1 MMCRLVVGER
11 AHQRPKQKA
20 EHPNDPQLYVK
31 IERQAQT
38 EIAGNGSDQE
48 SDEYAN
54 QEPHLSPCNHT
65 IERANLSFRLYRP
78 AVYVSLRHRRKTA
91 AAQHA
96 GFEGANA
103 RFSSR

>member
-20 EHPNDPQLYVK
+20 EHPNDPKLYVK

-38 EIAGNGSDQE
+38 EIEGNGSDQE

-54 QEPHLSPCNHT
+54 QEPHLSLAT
-65 IERANLSFRLYRP
+65 TLQKRANTCPLAYTVPLFMFR
-78 AVYVSLRHRRKTA
+78 
-91 AAQHA
+91 
-96 GFEGANA
+96 
-103 RFSSR
+103 